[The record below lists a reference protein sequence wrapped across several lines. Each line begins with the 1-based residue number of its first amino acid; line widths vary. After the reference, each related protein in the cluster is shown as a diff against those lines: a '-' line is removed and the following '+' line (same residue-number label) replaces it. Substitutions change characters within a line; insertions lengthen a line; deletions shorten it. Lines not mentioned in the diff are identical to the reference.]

1 MATANPNPNTAAVK
15 AATPTARPGLRV
27 IARRAGFRRAGRSF
41 SAEPTEIPLAELT
54 REQIAQLRAEGA
66 PGGQLVVIDI
76 DIEPPA
82 TAAAAEG

>member
-1 MATANPNPNTAAVK
+1 MATAKPDTSAAK

-27 IARRAGFRRAGRSF
+27 IARRDGFRRAGRSF
-41 SAEPTEIPLAELT
+41 SAEPTEIPLDELT
-54 REQIAQLRAEGA
+54 REQIAQLRAEGQ